1 MLTKIIQLNSSLCSK
16 AIISLDRDS
25 IQLVGSNTIGK
36 TSLINSLNLLFI
48 IDGNKMQFGGEH
60 DFQQSIHHY
69 FPTINHSYMIFE
81 VMKNGYYCV
90 LMKRDVQ
97 KN

>member
-48 IDGNKMQFGGEH
+48 LASFATEPLAAHCREGDKGGQGVKSLLLTN
-60 DFQQSIHHY
+60 DLS
-69 FPTINHSYMIFE
+69 MI
-81 VMKNGYYCV
+81 
-90 LMKRDVQ
+90 
-97 KN
+97 